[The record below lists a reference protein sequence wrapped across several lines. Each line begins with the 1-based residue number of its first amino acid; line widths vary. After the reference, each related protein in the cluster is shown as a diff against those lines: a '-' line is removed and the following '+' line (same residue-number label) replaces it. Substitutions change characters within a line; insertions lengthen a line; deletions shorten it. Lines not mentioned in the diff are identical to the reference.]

1 MSTLGAATPTN
12 TSAQI
17 TLASTSM
24 MRITELKS
32 HLRGFYITDNAKEN
46 IRASIRRAPIVFPSQ
61 EVKEY
66 DGNNGPTGGGIISQW
81 TIPLFNTN
89 SILLAFPKTSNQLT
103 VFENPIQDGAQLK
116 IDNKFIP
123 SEAYSTTGTIHR
135 RDQIT
140 LAELDENINPSKE
153 FTDSI
158 GLSKNKNDGTRYA
171 NSLRDDTSYT
181 PQFQTERLDGS
192 YVVDGLNSKGNN
204 WSIEY
209 RAVPQFRGINDTYL
223 RPDNDNTSAINNER
237 PKLYECRDTFFVLHE
252 QGGVFSLRYFGDKT
266 PRGSQE
272 DPENYAPGEV

>member
-1 MSTLGAATPTN
+1 
-12 TSAQI
+12 
-17 TLASTSM
+17 

-32 HLRGFYITDNAKEN
+32 HLRGFYITDNAKEG
-46 IRASIRRAPIVFPSQ
+46 IRGSIRRAPIVFPSQ

-66 DGNNGPTGGGIISQW
+66 DGNNGPTATGVITQW
-81 TIPLFNTN
+81 TVPLFNTN

-116 IDNKFIP
+116 IDNKFLP
-123 SEAYSTTGTIHR
+123 SESYSTTGTIHR

-158 GLSKNKNDGTRYA
+158 GLSKNKNDGTRYT

-192 YVVDGLNSKGNN
+192 YVVDGLHSKGNN

-209 RAVPQFRGINDTYL
+209 RAVPQFRGMNDTYF
-223 RPDNDNTSAINNER
+223 RPDNDNPSATNSQR
-237 PKLYECRDTFFVLHE
+237 PKLYECRDTFFVLYE
-252 QGGVFSLRYFGDKT
+252 KEGAFGLKYFGDKT
-266 PRGSQE
+266 PKDSQE
-272 DPENYAPGEV
+272 DPENYARGDLP